1 MEERYIVT
9 ADFGSYKLALAVAK
23 VGGGYN
29 QVLYFKE
36 FPSAGITHGV
46 IRNPL
51 KTSELLK
58 QAIADAENELGI
70 KITQI
75 VVNYPRIGLKQ
86 ETATGKMERTDETTC
101 ISQEEVDYIKSM
113 ALGNYPLD
121 DEQNEVIYGAVPQ
134 SFATDDSMGLREDD
148 IVGMTSSL
156 IEGNFKVFVGKKKGL
171 ANIDNAL
178 NKANVGLG
186 RMYFSPEAVADVV
199 LTSEEKENGVAL
211 LELGGNVSSVTIY
224 EGGILRYYFAI
235 PYGGSNVTTDIR
247 RECGFNDALA
257 ENIKLGY
264 GVCMPDKLQSLT
276 DKILRISND
285 NGGNYQ
291 DIPVK
296 YLSEII
302 TCRMKEIIDALLFK
316 IQESNYADRLTAGI
330 VLTGGCANLGN
341 CTGLIKSMSGYNVR
355 IGYPRMKD
363 IAPNDFVA
371 IMDPSSAATAGML
384 YRAFSDVINCT
395 KEYIP
400 SNPVNTASSIV
411 EEPAADTPTKEIES
425 ELGTV
430 SGAAQDAAAAD
441 EVKIEEPVWEE
452 SKPIEAKTELDN
464 LQGSVFDPEA
474 GRAPKPVKEEK
485 KQGWFTGKVAKWTKS
500 IADTTGKLFG
510 DME

>member
-9 ADFGSYKLALAVAK
+9 ADFGSYKTALAVAK

-36 FPSAGITHGV
+36 VPSVGITHGV

-51 KTSELLK
+51 RASEMLK
-58 QAIADAENELGI
+58 SAISDAENELGI

-75 VVNYPRIGLKQ
+75 IVNYPRIGLKQ
-86 ETATGKMERTDETTC
+86 ETATGEMERTDDTVC

-134 SFATDDSMGLREDD
+134 SFSTDDAMGLREDD

-156 IEGNFKVFVGKKKGL
+156 LQGNFKVFVGKKKGL

-178 NKANVGLG
+178 NKAGVGLG
-186 RMYFSPEAVADVV
+186 RMYFSPEAVADVI
-199 LTSEEKENGVAL
+199 LTAEEKENGVAL
-211 LELGGNVSSVTIY
+211 LEIGGNVSSVTVY

-235 PYGGSNVTTDIR
+235 PYGGVNVTTDIR
-247 RECGFNDALA
+247 RECGFNDTLA

-285 NGGNYQ
+285 GGGNYQ

-302 TCRMKEIIDALLFK
+302 TCRMKEIIDALLYK
-316 IQESNYADRLTAGI
+316 IQESNYADRLTAGV
-330 VLTGGCANLGN
+330 VLTGGCAGLGN
-341 CTGLIKSMSGYNVR
+341 CTGLIKAMSGYNVR
-355 IGYPRMKD
+355 IGYPRLKD
-363 IAPNDFVA
+363 ISPNDFSA
-371 IMDPSSAATAGML
+371 ILDPGSAATVGML
-384 YRAFSDVINCT
+384 YRAFNDVINCT
-395 KEYIP
+395 KEFV
-400 SNPVNTASSIV
+400 PVQGSQPV
-411 EEPAADTPTKEIES
+411 RKEEPEAPAGEIET

-430 SGAAQDAAAAD
+430 SGPAK
-441 EVKIEEPVWEE
+441 EVSPEEEEIQPEPAPQEEPDL
-452 SKPIEAKTELDN
+452 T
-464 LQGSVFDPEA
+464 GTVFDPNLPKE
-474 GRAPKPVKEEK
+474 PKPAPQAKQPTWIK
-485 KQGWFTGKVAKWTKS
+485 KQVTKWTKK
-500 IADTTGKLFG
+500 IADTTTNLFG
-510 DME
+510 EMD